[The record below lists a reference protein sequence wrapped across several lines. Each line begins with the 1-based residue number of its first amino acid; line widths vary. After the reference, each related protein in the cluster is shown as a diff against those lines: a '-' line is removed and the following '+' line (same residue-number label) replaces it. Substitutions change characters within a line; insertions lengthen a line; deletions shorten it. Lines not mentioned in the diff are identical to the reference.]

1 MNERSSTSK
10 VGRVMRSF
18 ESHTLSSVDGPLPSF
33 LAGGRPSLV
42 CARPGA
48 ASCPPEYKQGEVRRG
63 ALCVCGVRLP
73 DGRDNDDV
81 HCHQDEVRRA
91 SSGISTTAT
100 HGRPAAGWRAA
111 PPFRAAVPSELRG
124 RRQRHPRASVIT
136 FRTASGRTI
145 SPASPAS
152 PATPAT
158 PGTFGN
164 GTGSP
169 ALAEGWRV
177 AYWQILDDE
186 RKGTAAG
193 FSERA
198 NAFFPNL
205 GVPVTAVDDRQR
217 RLLPVPRLR

>member
-1 MNERSSTSK
+1 MVNERSSTSK

-48 ASCPPEYKQGEVRRG
+48 ASCPPEYEQGEVRRG

-136 FRTASGRTI
+136 FRTASGRT
-145 SPASPAS
+145 SFTSFTS
-152 PATPAT
+152 FTSY
-158 PGTFGN
+158 
-164 GTGSP
+164 TGD
-169 ALAEGWRV
+169 
-177 AYWQILDDE
+177 I
-186 RKGTAAG
+186 
-193 FSERA
+193 
-198 NAFFPNL
+198 
-205 GVPVTAVDDRQR
+205 RQR
-217 RLLPVPRLR
+217 HRVTRAGGGLARGVLADPRRRTQRHSGGVLGTRERVLPQPWGARHRR

>member
-1 MNERSSTSK
+1 MNRAKSGA
-10 VGRVMRSF
+10 V
-18 ESHTLSSVDGPLPSF
+18 LSAF
-33 LAGGRPSLV
+33 
-42 CARPGA
+42 A
-48 ASCPPEYKQGEVRRG
+48 AFDC
-63 ALCVCGVRLP
+63 P

-91 SSGISTTAT
+91 SSGISITAT
-100 HGRPAAGWRAA
+100 HGRQAAGWRAA

-136 FRTASGRTI
+136 FRTASGSTI
-145 SPASPAS
+145 SPAS
-152 PATPAT
+152 PAT

-177 AYWQILDDE
+177 AYSQILDDE

-217 RLLPVPRLR
+217 R